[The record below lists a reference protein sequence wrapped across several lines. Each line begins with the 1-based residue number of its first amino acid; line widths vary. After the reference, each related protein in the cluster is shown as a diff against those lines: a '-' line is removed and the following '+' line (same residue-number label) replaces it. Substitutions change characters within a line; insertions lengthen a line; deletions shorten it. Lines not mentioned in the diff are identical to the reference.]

1 MTNKQIHRYLTEN
14 PPEHPLDRQED
25 FDRRLGERFLWFASV
40 MFFTFSFNIVVVFA
54 LFFLQYSVH
63 FEGLS

>member
-25 FDRRLGERFLWFASV
+25 FDRRLGKRFLWFASV
-40 MFFTFSFNIVVVFA
+40 MFLAFSFNVSVVFA
-54 LFFLQYSVH
+54 LLFLQY
-63 FEGLS
+63 